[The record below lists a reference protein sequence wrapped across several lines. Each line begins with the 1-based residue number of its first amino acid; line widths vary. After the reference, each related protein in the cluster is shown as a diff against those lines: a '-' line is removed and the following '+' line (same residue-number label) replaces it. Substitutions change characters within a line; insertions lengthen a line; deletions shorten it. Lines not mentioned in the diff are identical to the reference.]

1 MDAAAHLEPV
11 LEADA
16 EGGDAEAD
24 QQHVFPR
31 VPERRLQRNATTVAP
46 LGLILAVRAGVFSF
60 RSVSGISGGAW
71 ITFSCFGDWESSVL
85 LSEML
90 LRGAKRLL
98 CLTDLSR
105 PFGGGSSTILA

>member
-1 MDAAAHLEPV
+1 MDAAAAAAAAAHLEPV

-16 EGGDAEAD
+16 EGGDAKAD

-31 VPERRLQRNATTVAP
+31 VPERRLQWNAA
-46 LGLILAVRAGVFSF
+46 RVF
-60 RSVSGISGGAW
+60 SVSGVSRGDQVVDC
-71 ITFSCFGDWESSVL
+71 TFSCFGDWESSVL

-90 LRGAKRLL
+90 LRATMRLL